1 MVTGLIITACVIAI
15 LALATLLPIS
25 VRFYLQYNVDVEGIL
40 VVKYTMFPIFT
51 LPIPPPEE
59 QEKNEKPKK
68 KPKQYDKEKKFK
80 DTKKRIDIKEVL
92 GFLYRN
98 RSPIKRTIV
107 DVLHYTITRSIKI
120 KMLRLRLVMGV
131 EDAMDTAMMF
141 GAASG
146 VIFNIVGLLDR
157 HMRLGKHD
165 VNIKPAFNEPHI
177 FAETDVIISTCVF
190 NFLVI
195 GAIAI
200 KHATP
205 IAIRFWKEI
214 IKNGK
219 SNQRPG

>member
-1 MVTGLIITACVIAI
+1 MTGLIITLCVIAV
-15 LALATLLPIS
+15 LALVTLLPIS
-25 VRFYLQYNVDVEGIL
+25 VRFYLQYNVDAEGEL
-40 VVKYTMFPIFT
+40 VVKYAMFRLFS
-51 LPIPPPEE
+51 LMIPPDETEKKKKPE
-59 QEKNEKPKK
+59 KPEKPKK
-68 KPKQYDKEKKFK
+68 KDKEKKPEG
-80 DTKKRIDIKEVL
+80 TKKPIDIKEVL

-98 RSPIKRTIV
+98 RSGIKRTIV
-107 DVLHYTITRSIKI
+107 EVLHYTITRSIKI

-131 EDAMDTAMMF
+131 EDAMDTAMIF

-157 HMRLGKHD
+157 FMRLGRHD

-177 FAETDVIISTCVF
+177 FAETDVVVSTCIF

-195 GAIAI
+195 GAIAVRY
-200 KHATP
+200 AAP

-219 SNQRPG
+219 SN

>member
-1 MVTGLIITACVIAI
+1 MTGLIITLCVIAV

-51 LPIPPPEE
+51 MMIPPEE
-59 QEKNEKPKK
+59 TEKAKKPEKPK
-68 KPKQYDKEKKFK
+68 KPKQYDKERKFK

-98 RSPIKRTIV
+98 RSGIKRTIV
-107 DVLHYTITRSIKI
+107 EVLHYTITRSIKI
-120 KMLRLRLVMGV
+120 KMLKLRLVMGV
-131 EDAMDTAMMF
+131 EDAMDTAMIF

-177 FAETDVIISTCVF
+177 FAETDVVISTCIF

-195 GAIAI
+195 GVIAI
-200 KHATP
+200 RYATP

-214 IKNGK
+214 MKNGK
-219 SNQRPG
+219 SN

>member
-1 MVTGLIITACVIAI
+1 MTGLIITLCVIAV

-51 LPIPPPEE
+51 MMIPPEE
-59 QEKNEKPKK
+59 TEKAKKPEKPK
-68 KPKQYDKEKKFK
+68 KPKQYDKERKLK

-98 RSPIKRTIV
+98 RSGIKRTIV
-107 DVLHYTITRSIKI
+107 EVLHYTITRSIKI
-120 KMLRLRLVMGV
+120 KMLKLRLVMGV
-131 EDAMDTAMMF
+131 EDAMDTAMIY

-157 HMRLGKHD
+157 HMRLGRHD

-177 FAETDVIISTCVF
+177 FAETDVVVSTSIF

-200 KHATP
+200 RYATP

-214 IKNGK
+214 MKSGK
-219 SNQRPG
+219 SN

>member
-1 MVTGLIITACVIAI
+1 MTGLIITACVIAI

-59 QEKNEKPKK
+59 TEKEEKPKKPK
-68 KPKQYDKEKKFK
+68 KPKQYDKEKKLK
-80 DTKKRIDIKEVL
+80 DTKKRIDIRAIP

-98 RSPIKRTIV
+98 RSAIKRTIV
-107 DVLHYTITRSIKI
+107 EVLHYTITRSIKI

-157 HMRLGKHD
+157 FMRLGKHN
-165 VNIKPAFNEPHI
+165 VNIKPAFSEPHI
-177 FAETDVIISTCVF
+177 FAETDVVISTCIF

-195 GAIAI
+195 GAIAL
-200 KHATP
+200 KNATP

-219 SNQRPG
+219 SN

>member
-1 MVTGLIITACVIAI
+1 MTGLIITLCVIAV

-51 LPIPPPEE
+51 MMIPPEE
-59 QEKNEKPKK
+59 TEKEKKPEKPK
-68 KPKQYDKEKKFK
+68 KPKQYDKERKLK

-98 RSPIKRTIV
+98 RSGIKRTIV
-107 DVLHYTITRSIKI
+107 EVLHYTITRSIKI
-120 KMLRLRLVMGV
+120 KMLKLRLVMGV
-131 EDAMDTAMMF
+131 EDAMDTAMIY

-157 HMRLGKHD
+157 HMRLGRHD

-177 FAETDVIISTCVF
+177 FAETDVVVSTCIF

-200 KHATP
+200 RYATP

-214 IKNGK
+214 MKNGK
-219 SNQRPG
+219 SN

>member
-1 MVTGLIITACVIAI
+1 MTGLIITLCVIAV

-51 LPIPPPEE
+51 MMIPPEE
-59 QEKNEKPKK
+59 TEKAKKPEKPKK
-68 KPKQYDKEKKFK
+68 PKHYDKERKFK

-98 RSPIKRTIV
+98 RSGIKRTIV
-107 DVLHYTITRSIKI
+107 EVLHYTITRSIKI
-120 KMLRLRLVMGV
+120 KMLKLRLVMGV
-131 EDAMDTAMMF
+131 EDAMDTAMIY

-157 HMRLGKHD
+157 HMRLGRHD

-177 FAETDVIISTCVF
+177 FAETDVVVSTCIF

-200 KHATP
+200 RYATP

-214 IKNGK
+214 MKNGK
-219 SNQRPG
+219 SN

>member
-1 MVTGLIITACVIAI
+1 MTGLIITLCVIAV

-51 LPIPPPEE
+51 MMIPPEE
-59 QEKNEKPKK
+59 TEKAKKPEKPK
-68 KPKQYDKEKKFK
+68 KPKQYDKERKFK

-98 RSPIKRTIV
+98 RSGIKRTIV
-107 DVLHYTITRSIKI
+107 EVLHYTITRSIKI
-120 KMLRLRLVMGV
+120 KKLKLRLVMGV
-131 EDAMDTAMMF
+131 EDAMDTAMIF

-177 FAETDVIISTCVF
+177 FAETDVVISTCIF

-195 GAIAI
+195 GVIAI
-200 KHATP
+200 RYATP

-214 IKNGK
+214 MKNGK
-219 SNQRPG
+219 SD